1 MKNSGFSALIMP
13 WHIDANTV
21 YKSETGNYERG
32 LHAVVL
38 FWQQTYMQPSG
49 IIPPPV
55 FPGKH

>member
-1 MKNSGFSALIMP
+1 MP